1 MRYGYFDDAA
11 REYVIDRVDAPF
23 SMTNYLGTQRMG
35 AVLSHNAGGYCWL
48 DSPQFHRITR
58 FRPNGVPMDF
68 PGHYVYLRDVATG
81 EYWSVSWQPTGRDLQ
96 SAEYACRHGLS
107 YSTYTCRRDGLF
119 ASQTLFIPR
128 ESGDADPVEVFDVRL
143 RNESDRAREI
153 DVTGYVEFS
162 FHNIDID
169 NQNFQM
175 SLYCAGSFMENG
187 AAVCELHYEPDNFQ
201 FFAAS
206 FEPDGWEGTRDGF
219 IGPYR
224 TERDPIGVERGLA
237 GGRESGG
244 NPVGALSKRL
254 RLAPGEAKRVLF
266 YLGTGRGEAAG
277 DARRRYDFA
286 GTDRAFAELAAFW
299 DEKLGALRVETPHA
313 NMNRSLNLWN
323 LYQSEINVLF
333 SRFAS
338 FIEVGGRTGLGFR
351 DTAQDAM
358 CIPHAEPEGC
368 KKRIGQLLNGVTS
381 AGYGLHLF
389 DPAWFEGAAAE
400 EEWSP
405 TVVPKAGD
413 NRHVHGVED
422 ACADDALWLI
432 PAIAEYV
439 RETGDVAFFDHAAPY
454 ADGGADTV
462 WGHMKRIL
470 DFSYA
475 QTGAHGIT
483 KGLRADW
490 NDCLNLGG
498 GESAMVAFLLVWA
511 TEHFLD
517 AARFLGRAADEAVYA
532 AKLRA
537 MKDACQACLWDG
549 DWFLRGF
556 TANGR
561 AIGSRAAQEGK
572 VHLESNAWAV
582 VCGAATR
589 AQGLSAMD
597 AVDAW
602 LYTPYGLMLNAPAFT
617 KRDDD
622 IGFVTRVYPGIKEN
636 GAVFSHPNPWAWVA
650 ECRLGRGGRAMKF
663 YDALLPENQNDL
675 MEIRQ
680 AEPYSYC
687 QFIMGRDHAAHGR
700 ARHPFMT
707 GSAGWAYYAATRWML
722 GVRPEFDRLTVDPC
736 VPAEWD
742 GFTVVRR
749 WRGATYRI
757 RVENPDHVEKGVAQI
772 EVDGG
777 PAGFIPVFTAGEH
790 AVRVVMGAPKT
801 RNDNAERSDSV

>member
-35 AVLSHNAGGYCWL
+35 AVMSHNAGGYCWL

-68 PGHYVYLRDVATG
+68 PGHYVYLKDGETG
-81 EYWSVSWQPTGRDLQ
+81 KYWSVSWQPTGVDL
-96 SAEYACRHGLS
+96 SDAKYACRHGLS
-107 YSTYTCRRDGLF
+107 YSTYTCEYEGIS

-128 ESGDADPVEVFDVRL
+128 EAGDADPVEIFDVRV
-143 RNESDRAREI
+143 RNDSDRPRKI

-175 SLYCAGSFMENG
+175 SLYCAGSFMEDG
-187 AAVCELHYEPDNFQ
+187 AAVCELHYEPDSFQ

-206 FEPDGWEGTRDGF
+206 FEPDAWEGTRDGF
-219 IGPYR
+219 IGAYR
-224 TERDPIGVERGLA
+224 TEKNPVGIERGLS
-237 GGRESGG
+237 GGHENGG
-244 NPVGALSKRL
+244 NPVGALMKTLS
-254 RLAPGEAKRVLF
+254 LAPGEEARLLF
-266 YLGTGRGEAAG
+266 YLGTGRGGAAKQ
-277 DARRRYDFA
+277 ARSRYDFA
-286 GTDRAFAELAAFW
+286 GTDAAFADLRAFW
-299 DEKLGALRVETPHA
+299 DGKLSALVVDTPHG
-313 NMNRSLNLWN
+313 NMNRSLNIWN

-358 CIPHAEPEGC
+358 CIPHAEAAGC
-368 KKRIGQLLNGVTS
+368 KWRIMQLLNGVTK

-389 DPAWFEGAAAE
+389 DPAWFEGEEAE
-400 EEWSP
+400 KEWSP
-405 TVVPKAGD
+405 TVVPKSAD
-413 NRHVHGVED
+413 NKHVHGIGD

-432 PAIAEYV
+432 PAIIEYV
-439 RETGDVAFFDHAAPY
+439 RETGDAAFFDEPVPY
-454 ADGGADTV
+454 ADGEPESV
-462 WGHMKRIL
+462 WAHMARIL
-470 DFSYA
+470 DFSYS
-475 QTGAHGIT
+475 QLGSHGIT
-483 KGLRADW
+483 RGLRADW

-517 AARFLGRAADEAVYA
+517 AARHTGRAGDVDQYE
-532 AKLRA
+532 AKLA
-537 MKDACQACLWDG
+537 ALKDACQSALWDG
-549 DWFLRGF
+549 AWFLRGF
-556 TANGR
+556 TADGR
-561 AIGSRAAQEGK
+561 PIGSHTAVEGK
-572 VHLESNAWAV
+572 VHLESNTWAV
-582 VCGAATR
+582 ASGAATYE
-589 AQGLSAMD
+589 QGISAMD
-597 AVDAW
+597 AVDEW

-617 KRDDD
+617 TRDDG

-650 ECRLGRGGRAMKF
+650 ECKLGRGSRAMKF
-663 YDALLPENQNDL
+663 YDALLPENQNDR

-707 GSAGWAYYAATRWML
+707 GSAGWSYFAATRYML

-736 VPAEWD
+736 IPAEWD

-749 WRGATYRI
+749 WRGAEYRI
-757 RVENPDHVEKGVAQI
+757 RVENPDHVEKGVKRI
-772 EVDGG
+772 EVDGK
-777 PAGFIPVFTAGEH
+777 PAERVPAFGEGKH
-790 AVRVVMGAPKT
+790 DVRVIMG
-801 RNDNAERSDSV
+801 

>member
-1 MRYGYFDDAA
+1 MRYGSFDDAA

-35 AVLSHNAGGYCWL
+35 AVVSHNAGGYCWL

-68 PGHYVYLRDVATG
+68 PGHYVYLKDAQTG
-81 EYWSVSWQPTGRDLQ
+81 RYWSVSWQPVGVPLEG
-96 SAEYACRHGLS
+96 AKYACRHGLS
-107 YSTYTCRRDGLF
+107 YSVYSCEYEGIR

-128 ESGDADPVEVFDVRL
+128 EDGDADPVEIFDVHL
-143 RNESDRAREI
+143 QNMSDRPRTL

-162 FHNIDID
+162 FHCIDID

-175 SLYCAGSFMENG
+175 SLYCAGSFMEDG
-187 AAVCELHYEPDNFQ
+187 AAVCELHYEPDSFQ

-224 TERDPIGVERGLA
+224 TERNPIGVERGLA
-237 GGRESGG
+237 GGFENGG

-254 RLAPGEAKRVLF
+254 TLAPGEERRVLF
-266 YLGTGRGEAAG
+266 YLGTGRGAAAAQ
-277 DARRRYDFA
+277 ARRRYDFA
-286 GTDRAFAELAAFW
+286 GTDAAFAALRRFW
-299 DEKLGALRVETPHA
+299 DEKLGALTVDTPHG
-313 NMNRSLNLWN
+313 NMNRSLNIWN

-368 KKRIGQLLNGVTS
+368 KRRLMQLLNGLTS

-389 DPAWFEGAAAE
+389 DPAWFEGGAAA

-405 TVVPKAGD
+405 TVVPKAAD
-413 NRHVHGVED
+413 DKRIHGIGD

-432 PAIAEYV
+432 PAILEYV
-439 RETGDVAFFDHAAPY
+439 RETGDAGFLDEAVPY
-454 ADGGADTV
+454 ADGGAGSV
-462 WGHMKRIL
+462 WQHMERIL
-470 DFSYA
+470 GFSYA

-517 AARFLGRAADEAVYA
+517 AARSLHRDAGDFPE
-532 AKLRA
+532 KLDA
-537 MKDACQACLWDG
+537 MKAACRRCLWDG
-549 DWFLRGF
+549 AWFLRGF
-556 TANGR
+556 TADGR
-561 AIGSRAAQEGK
+561 PIGTHEAEEGK

-582 VCGAATR
+582 ASGAATH
-589 AQGLSAMD
+589 AQGISAMD
-597 AVDAW
+597 AVYQW

-617 KRDDD
+617 RRDDG

-650 ECRLGRGGRAMKF
+650 ECRLGRGSRAMAL
-663 YDALLPENQNDL
+663 YDALLPENQNDI

-680 AEPYSYC
+680 AEPYTYC
-687 QFIMGRDHAAHGR
+687 QFVMGRDHAAHGR

-707 GSAGWAYYAATRWML
+707 GSAGWAYFAATRFML

-736 VPAEWD
+736 IPAAWD
-742 GFTVVRR
+742 GFTVTRR
-749 WRGATYRI
+749 WRGAVYNI
-757 RVENPDHVEKGVAQI
+757 RVENPDHVEKGVKAI
-772 EVDGG
+772 EVDGS
-777 PAGFIPVFTAGEH
+777 AADAIPPFTQGTH
-790 AVRVVMGAPKT
+790 DVRVVMGRA
-801 RNDNAERSDSV
+801 DG

>member
-35 AVLSHNAGGYCWL
+35 AVVSHNAGGYCWL

-68 PGHYVYLRDVATG
+68 PGHYVYLKDADSG
-81 EYWSVSWQPTGRDLQ
+81 KYWSISWQPTGVDL
-96 SAEYACRHGLS
+96 AGAKYACRHGLS
-107 YSTYTCRRDGLF
+107 YSTYTCEYEGIS

-128 ESGDADPVEVFDVRL
+128 EADDTDPVEIFDVRV
-143 RNESDRAREI
+143 RNDSDRPRAI

-175 SLYCAGSFMENG
+175 SLYCAGSFLEDG
-187 AAVCELHYEPDNFQ
+187 AAICELHYEPDSFQ

-206 FEPDGWEGTRDGF
+206 FQPDAWEGTRDGF

-224 TERDPIGVERGLA
+224 TEKNPVGIERGLS
-237 GGRESGG
+237 GGYENGG
-244 NPVGALSKRL
+244 NPVGALMKRL
-254 RLAPGEAKRVLF
+254 ALKPGEEARLLF
-266 YLGTGRGEAAG
+266 YLGTGRGEAAKK
-277 DARRRYDFA
+277 ARSRYDFV
-286 GTDRAFAELAAFW
+286 GTDAAFADLRAFW
-299 DEKLGALRVETPHA
+299 DGKLSALVVDTPHG
-313 NMNRSLNLWN
+313 NMNRSLNIWN

-358 CIPHAEPEGC
+358 CIPHAEAAGC
-368 KKRIGQLLNGVTS
+368 KWRILQLLNGVTRE
-381 AGYGLHLF
+381 GYGLHLF
-389 DPAWFEGAAAE
+389 DPAWFEGEEAE
-400 EEWSP
+400 KEWSP
-405 TVVPKAGD
+405 TVVPKSAD
-413 NRHVHGVED
+413 NKHVHGIAD

-432 PAIAEYV
+432 PAIIEYV
-439 RETGDVAFFDHAAPY
+439 RETGDAAFFDERVPY
-454 ADGGADTV
+454 ADGGEDSV
-462 WGHMKRIL
+462 WAHMERIL
-470 DFSYA
+470 DFSYG
-475 QTGAHGIT
+475 QLGSHGIT

-517 AARFLGRAADEAVYA
+517 AARHAGRAGDAEQYE
-532 AKLRA
+532 AKLA
-537 MKDACQACLWDG
+537 ALKDACQKTLWDG
-549 DWFLRGF
+549 AWFLRGF
-556 TANGR
+556 TADGR
-561 AIGSRAAQEGK
+561 PIGSHTAAEGK
-572 VHLESNAWAV
+572 VHLESNTWAV
-582 VCGAATR
+582 ASGAATR
-589 AQGLSAMD
+589 EQGISAMD
-597 AVDAW
+597 AVDEW

-617 KRDDD
+617 RRDDG

-650 ECRLGRGGRAMKF
+650 ECRLGRGSRAMKF
-663 YDALLPENQNDL
+663 YDALLPENQNDI

-707 GSAGWAYYAATRWML
+707 GSAGWSYFAATRYML

-736 VPAEWD
+736 IPADWD

-749 WRGATYRI
+749 WRGAEYRI
-757 RVENPDHVEKGVAQI
+757 RVENPAHVEKGVKTI
-772 EVDGG
+772 YVDGESADAI
-777 PAGFIPVFTAGEH
+777 PAFGEGEH
-790 AVRVVMGAPKT
+790 EVRVVMGRKLRI
-801 RNDNAERSDSV
+801 RN

>member
-1 MRYGYFDDAA
+1 MREEAEMRYGYFDDDA

-35 AVLSHNAGGYCWL
+35 AVVSQNAGGYCWL

-58 FRPNGVPMDF
+58 FRANAVPMDF
-68 PGHYVYLRDVATG
+68 PGHYVYLKDAETG
-81 EYWSVSWQPTGRDLQ
+81 AYWSISWQPAGGDL
-96 SAEYACRHGLS
+96 AGNRYTCRHGLG
-107 YSTYTCRRDGLF
+107 YSTYTCVREGIS

-128 ESGDADPVEVFDVRL
+128 EDGGEDPVEIFDVRL
-143 RNESDRAREI
+143 RNDTNRVRTI

-175 SLYCAGSFMENG
+175 SLYCAGSFLEHD
-187 AAVCELHYEPDNFQ
+187 AVVCELHYEPDSFQ

-206 FEPDGWEGTRDGF
+206 FTPDAWEGTRSGF
-219 IGPYR
+219 IGDWR
-224 TERDPIGVERGLA
+224 TERNPVGVERGLA
-237 GGRESGG
+237 GGKEEGG
-244 NPVGALSKRL
+244 NPAGALSKRL
-254 RLAPGEAKRVLF
+254 RLDPGREVRVLF
-266 YLGTGRGEAAG
+266 YLGTGRGDAAE
-277 DARRRYDFA
+277 DARKRYDFS
-286 GTDRAFAELAAFW
+286 GTDRAFAALRRFW
-299 DEKLGALRVETPHA
+299 DEKLGAMTVLTPHA
-313 NMNRSLNLWN
+313 NMNRSLNIWN
-323 LYQSEINVLF
+323 LYQSEVNVLF

-368 KKRIGQLLNGVTS
+368 KKRICQLLNGMTS

-389 DPAWFEGAAAE
+389 DPAWFEGGTKA

-405 TVVPKAGD
+405 TVVPRATD
-413 NRHVHGVED
+413 NKHVHGIED

-432 PAIAEYV
+432 PAIVEYV
-439 RETGDVAFFDHAAPY
+439 REIGDTGFFDDIAPY
-454 ADGGADTV
+454 ADSGADTV
-462 WGHMKRIL
+462 WAHMRRIL
-470 DFSYA
+470 DFSYS
-475 QTGAHGIT
+475 QTGVHGVT

-498 GESAMVAFLLVWA
+498 GESAMVAFLLIWA

-517 AARFLGRAADEAVYA
+517 AARYLGRDEDVVIYQS
-532 AKLRA
+532 KLKS
-537 MKDACQACLWDG
+537 MKEACQASLWDG
-549 DWFLRGF
+549 GWFLRGF
-556 TANGR
+556 TADGR
-561 AIGSRAAQEGK
+561 TIGSDTAEEGK

-582 VCGAATR
+582 VSGAASR
-589 AQGLSAMD
+589 EQGLKAMD

-617 KRDDD
+617 KRDDG

-636 GAVFSHPNPWAWVA
+636 GSVFSHSNPWAWVA
-650 ECRLGRGGRAMKF
+650 ECRLGRGSRAMKF
-663 YDALLPENQNDL
+663 YDALLPENQNDI

-687 QFIMGRDHAAHGR
+687 QFIMGRDHTAHGR

-707 GSAGWAYYAATRWML
+707 GSAGWSYYAATRYMI

-736 VPAEWD
+736 IPADWD
-742 GFTVVRR
+742 GFEVTRR
-749 WRGATYRI
+749 WRGAIYHI
-757 RVENPDHVEKGVAQI
+757 RVENPDHVEKGVSFI
-772 EVDGG
+772 EVDGAISRCI
-777 PAGFIPVFTAGEH
+777 PAFGEGEH
-790 AVRVVMGAPKT
+790 TIRAVMGKT
-801 RNDNAERSDSV
+801 MEQEV